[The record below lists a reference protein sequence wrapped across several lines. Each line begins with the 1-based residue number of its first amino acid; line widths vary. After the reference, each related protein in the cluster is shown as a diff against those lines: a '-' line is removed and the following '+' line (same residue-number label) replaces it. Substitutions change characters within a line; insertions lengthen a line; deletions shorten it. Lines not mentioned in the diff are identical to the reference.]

1 MPDVFFKA
9 WDLIKY
15 RGGVL
20 RCSENCMESLEAPAF
35 RVRTT
40 SPSGADIEVNENG
53 EVVESLFGID
63 GLSFYCS
70 HCYNPANVS

>member
-1 MPDVFFKA
+1 MSDVFSKA
-9 WDLIKY
+9 WDITKY

-35 RVRTT
+35 RA
-40 SPSGADIEVNENG
+40 SGADIEVNQDG
-53 EVVESLFGID
+53 EVVESLFGVD

-70 HCYNPANVS
+70 HCYNPANVSY